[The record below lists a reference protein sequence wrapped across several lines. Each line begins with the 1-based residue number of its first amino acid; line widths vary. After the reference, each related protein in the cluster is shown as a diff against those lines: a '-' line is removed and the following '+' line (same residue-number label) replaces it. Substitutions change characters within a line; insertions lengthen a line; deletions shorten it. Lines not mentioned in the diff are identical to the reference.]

1 MRSQLFNSLP
11 CRSRWCHPVVDSEFG
26 LVISKQTSVV
36 ISGAERQRGREAH
49 PVFAKHRKPTSQL
62 SCKRKIS
69 NKLFPWSGPDQN
81 QTQRVNQ
88 STRLLH
94 SSPLSAEQQ
103 HGTENIC
110 NVNLSCQRDSV
121 NPNSRFSVCD
131 CIHQPAAAWQGRK
144 KKNQPRG
151 PPLFTKHPSPAGS
164 PALPAVNLSESSS
177 CLTPNEAH
185 LQEHPLPAQLPS
197 AVHTPRCAS
206 KRPVSNEK

>member
-26 LVISKQTSVV
+26 LAISKQTSVV

-144 KKNQPRG
+144 KKKS
-151 PPLFTKHPSPAGS
+151 T
-164 PALPAVNLSESSS
+164 
-177 CLTPNEAH
+177 
-185 LQEHPLPAQLPS
+185 
-197 AVHTPRCAS
+197 
-206 KRPVSNEK
+206 KRPTALHKTSFPGWLPGSARCKPVRKFLLPDSK